1 MSSLYDKSINNLKT
15 LQSIQKDEILISSP
29 SRELSIQGE
38 YVQID
43 NRTELESAIFF
54 TFHQILSLLN
64 TFDIVKYCSLIETID
79 QTIDNIFENNQL
91 NALLEN
97 EESELREII
106 DGIDTLLQYYKDY
119 IFYDSQL
126 FKPYYNLLRLWEYTI
141 KNKNY
146 IQLIDSSGKFYI
158 QKDISEEYDLDN
170 ETEESGE
177 DCENDETK
185 DNNYQGDE
193 VKDE

>member
-1 MSSLYDKSINNLKT
+1 M
-15 LQSIQKDEILISSP
+15 
-29 SRELSIQGE
+29 
-38 YVQID
+38 
-43 NRTELESAIFF
+43 
-54 TFHQILSLLN
+54 
-64 TFDIVKYCSLIETID
+64 
-79 QTIDNIFENNQL
+79 
-91 NALLEN
+91 
-97 EESELREII
+97 
-106 DGIDTLLQYYKDY
+106 
-119 IFYDSQL
+119 
-126 FKPYYNLLRLWEYTI
+126 LRLWEYTI

>member
-119 IFYDSQL
+119 IF
-126 FKPYYNLLRLWEYTI
+126 
-141 KNKNY
+141 
-146 IQLIDSSGKFYI
+146 
-158 QKDISEEYDLDN
+158 
-170 ETEESGE
+170 
-177 DCENDETK
+177 
-185 DNNYQGDE
+185 
-193 VKDE
+193 

>member
-15 LQSIQKDEILISSP
+15 LHSIQKDEILISSP